1 MKPEELSS
9 IKLDISKR
17 HDEICDAAFEYHCRW
32 QNRPPEWRPDIA
44 TAFNDGA
51 KWADEHPRWISVE
64 DELPPLNETFIAG
77 FSDGEAMLVN
87 FDNRDEERQDYIKT
101 VKTFTHWQ
109 YLPQPPKKG
118 GEE

>member
-51 KWADEHPRWISVE
+51 KWADEHPSEQTLNKAVYLFKRWITNQAGLDKME
-64 DELPPLNETFIAG
+64 FIKK
-77 FSDGEAMLVN
+77 N
-87 FDNRDEERQDYIKT
+87 WNIKIN
-101 VKTFTHWQ
+101 
-109 YLPQPPKKG
+109 
-118 GEE
+118 